1 MRVCDVKTRF
11 LQRYGLGE
19 REPPGRVNEDCGP
32 RDVGTTVRPSQFQ
45 YADPLPRPERIAGS
59 DNWGRTVES

>member
-1 MRVCDVKTRF
+1 
-11 LQRYGLGE
+11 
-19 REPPGRVNEDCGP
+19 VNEDCGP
-32 RDVGTTVRPSQFQ
+32 RDVGTTVLPSQFQ